1 MGNVTDTVNTSDTS
15 LYRKRLYYYGS
26 DKTLYSC
33 EFKGWF
39 KEPDRNSGQAVDWNT
54 LKQLYINGTDIT
66 ALF

>member
-1 MGNVTDTVNTSDTS
+1 MKKAIIF
-15 LYRKRLYYYGS
+15 LR
-26 DKTLYSC
+26 
-33 EFKGWF
+33 FKGWF